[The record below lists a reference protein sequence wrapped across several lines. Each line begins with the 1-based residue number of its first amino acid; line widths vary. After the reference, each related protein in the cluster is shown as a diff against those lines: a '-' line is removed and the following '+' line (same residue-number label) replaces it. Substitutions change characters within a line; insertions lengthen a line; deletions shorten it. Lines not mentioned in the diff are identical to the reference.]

1 MCVAAM
7 AASGVIAAAEMVGFD
22 ANIAMEMVAFRNS
35 VMMVPVNRFSVIDAM
50 ARGSA
55 NVMSAVA
62 EETWNVTIAEG
73 PAT

>member
-1 MCVAAM
+1 MCVAVM
-7 AASGVIAAAEMVGFD
+7 AASGVTVAAGMVGFD
-22 ANIAMEMVAFRNS
+22 ANIAMEMAAFRNS
-35 VMMVPVNRFSVIDAM
+35 EMMVPVNRCSVIDAM

-62 EETWNVTIAEG
+62 EETWNVIIAEG